1 MEDLNN
7 MATLFDEF
15 IVGNIMEATGADP
28 LTARFMLALHR
39 GVISGD
45 VHIEGQEF
53 RGTPFRDSPAHVEL
67 KAPAWSWSIVT
78 GSLEGNT
85 ATHSV
90 SFQPGFDRFTRVRV
104 G

>member
-1 MEDLNN
+1 MDDLNN

-15 IVGNIMEATGADP
+15 IVGSIMEATGADP

-53 RGTPFRDSPAHVEL
+53 RGTPSRLSPAHVQV

-78 GSLEGNT
+78 GTLEGGGV

-90 SFQPGFDRFTRVRV
+90 SFQPGFDRFARV